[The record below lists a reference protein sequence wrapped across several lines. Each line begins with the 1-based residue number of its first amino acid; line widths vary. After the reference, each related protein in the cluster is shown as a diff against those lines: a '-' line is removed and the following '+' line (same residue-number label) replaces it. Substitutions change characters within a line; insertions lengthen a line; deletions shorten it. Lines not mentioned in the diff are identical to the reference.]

1 MLHLSLGAPAVGLL
15 LAVATF
21 AQISAGLM
29 QARKG
34 GTGMTQNLRV
44 ICSSLMVTVSSVLID
59 LAMASSATPNA
70 SARLTSCCTA
80 VGYSNLCAL

>member
-1 MLHLSLGAPAVGLL
+1 MLNPSLGVPAVGLL

-34 GTGMTQNLRV
+34 GHEYDQKSTR
-44 ICSSLMVTVSSVLID
+44 D
-59 LAMASSATPNA
+59 LFFTDGDCQ
-70 SARLTSCCTA
+70 LCTYQSRH
-80 VGYSNLCAL
+80 GQ